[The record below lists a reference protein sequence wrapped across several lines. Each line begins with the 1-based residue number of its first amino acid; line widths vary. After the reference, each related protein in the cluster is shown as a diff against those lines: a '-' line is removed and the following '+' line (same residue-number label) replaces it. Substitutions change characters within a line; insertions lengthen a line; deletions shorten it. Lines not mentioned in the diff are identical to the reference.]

1 MNASI
6 TGMKMGEAGSEAI
19 MNFGGIIYREARG
32 DDMPA
37 ISRVRFAVRENILTP
52 EQLRERGITE
62 ESVAASFL
70 TTAKGWVAICEGD
83 IVGFSIADREEATLF
98 ALFVQPEFEG
108 KGIGSRLLDLAVD
121 WLRAQGITRAW
132 LTTGPNTK
140 AACFYVRRGW
150 AMVGPGTYSDDRY
163 EITWCGRAP

>member
-1 MNASI
+1 MN
-6 TGMKMGEAGSEAI
+6 M
-19 MNFGGIIYREARG
+19 GGIINREAVG

-52 EQLRERGITE
+52 EQLRARGITE

-70 TTAKGWVAICEGD
+70 TTAKGWVAVYEGE
-83 IVGFSIADREEATLF
+83 IVGFSIADREEAAVF
-98 ALFVQPEFEG
+98 ALFVLPGFEG
-108 KGIGSRLLDLAVD
+108 KGIGGRLLDLAVD

-140 AACFYVRRGW
+140 AARFYVRRGW
-150 AMVGPGTYSDDRY
+150 VMVGPGTYSDDRY
-163 EITWCGRAP
+163 EFTLPD

>member
-1 MNASI
+1 MSSDNI
-6 TGMKMGEAGSEAI
+6 T
-19 MNFGGIIYREARG
+19 YREAVG

-52 EQLRERGITE
+52 EQLRARGITE

-70 TTAKGWVAICEGD
+70 TTAKGWVAICEGY

-140 AACFYVRRGW
+140 AAGFYARRGW
-150 AMVGPGTYSDDRY
+150 VMVGPGTYGDDRY
-163 EITWCGRAP
+163 ELIWPGRAP